1 MFVCPLDIFGLSS
14 YKPTFFFPESRK
26 FQQAESSNPSEFWRF
41 WNVWRFWSHQNW
53 IRYQIVTNRDFQ
65 WWPTSHPP
73 EDDTFNAKRSCGL
86 WRTWQI
92 RVVGASQLGHLFFF
106 WGGGGKKVKKTH
118 RGLLDGDQGLLRCFP
133 ILFLVKVLEHHFFW
147 GRNQWYVFFLR
158 CLYKGRHLW
167 QALIWGFGE
176 HPGMGALR
184 IIECLRNKD
193 GKAFMKST
201 GFKFSTLIFLFGWWL
216 LSYFQYVSNAVCWAR
231 DD

>member
-1 MFVCPLDIFGLSS
+1 MTNIPSS
-14 YKPTFFFPESRK
+14 RRWYLQRK
-26 FQQAESSNPSEFWRF
+26 KVMRIVKDLADSGCWGISVGPSF
-41 WNVWRFWSHQNW
+41 
-53 IRYQIVTNRDFQ
+53 
-65 WWPTSHPP
+65 
-73 EDDTFNAKRSCGL
+73 
-86 WRTWQI
+86 
-92 RVVGASQLGHLFFF
+92 FFF